1 MTFKRNYRKEYDNYH
16 SRPEQIKRRDSR
28 NAARNSMKKRGVN
41 VTGKEFDNLKLDN
54 LSSKYKNLFELIE
67 EKDFREDVSSTEKRR
82 QNN

>member
-1 MTFKRNYRKEYDNYH
+1 MFSTIDE
-16 SRPEQIKRRDSR
+16 
-28 NAARNSMKKRGVN
+28 KKCKFIVAGRVN